1 MNKNEYD
8 IDKTAS
14 VLGLTPG
21 VVANIIKEMIST
33 VEEHISRM
41 KTLLE
46 AGDYENLGKTAHKLK
61 GMVANLRFEHMAALA
76 KSVEEKGRAGEQEG
90 YDVLILNI
98 EDAFADMKKVAETF

>member
-1 MNKNEYD
+1 MNINEYD
-8 IDKTAS
+8 INKTAL
-14 VLGLTPG
+14 VLGLKPG
-21 VVANIIKEMIST
+21 VVASIIKEMIST

-76 KSVEEKGRAGEQEG
+76 RSVEEKGKTGEQEG
-90 YDVLILNI
+90 YNVLIRNI
-98 EDAFADMKKVAETF
+98 EDAFEDMKKVAANF